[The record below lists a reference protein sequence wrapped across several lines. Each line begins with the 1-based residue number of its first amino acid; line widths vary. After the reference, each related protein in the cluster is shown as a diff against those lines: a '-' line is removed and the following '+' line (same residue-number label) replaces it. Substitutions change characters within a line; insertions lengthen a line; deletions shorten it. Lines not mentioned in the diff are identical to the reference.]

1 MNAARKQDDNV
12 SSSVVEKLDGRL
24 KNLEQANAELGKN
37 LKDGI
42 EDLKSEIQIPTDSI
56 SKLEANLADVEG
68 ANQVLKERLT
78 ILEQQV

>member
-1 MNAARKQDDNV
+1 MVQ
-12 SSSVVEKLDGRL
+12 KLDGRL

>member
-1 MNAARKQDDNV
+1 MVQ
-12 SSSVVEKLDGRL
+12 KLDGRL

-56 SKLEANLADVEG
+56 SKIEATLADVEG

>member
-1 MNAARKQDDNV
+1 M
-12 SSSVVEKLDGRL
+12 VEKLDGRL

>member
-1 MNAARKQDDNV
+1 M
-12 SSSVVEKLDGRL
+12 
-24 KNLEQANAELGKN
+24 EQANAELGKN

-56 SKLEANLADVEG
+56 SKIEATLADVEG

-78 ILEQQV
+78 ILEQ